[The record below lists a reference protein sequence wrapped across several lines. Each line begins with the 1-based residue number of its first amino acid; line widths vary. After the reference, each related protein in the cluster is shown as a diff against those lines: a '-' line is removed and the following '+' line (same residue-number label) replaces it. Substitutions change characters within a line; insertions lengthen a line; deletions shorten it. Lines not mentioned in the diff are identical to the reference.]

1 MNQQAAG
8 AYVAYDGDSER
19 QRKGVPMSPIV
30 PFFTSGSSGFGSTLA
45 TLQSCCTPETRWR
58 DGTRLSPSATPAQI
72 SRWLSGLDL

>member
-1 MNQQAAG
+1 
-8 AYVAYDGDSER
+8 
-19 QRKGVPMSPIV
+19 MSPIV